1 MSDEVIVALI
11 TGACA
16 VIGQIIISRGQD
28 KKRRADD
35 EARDKAKAEKAAEKE
50 QKKAEEQAEKEAK
63 AAAKQAAF
71 EQRVEDKF
79 DRLTEKIDENKK
91 RLDEHNGY
99 GAKWAE
105 SQSYLKQT
113 SKEIQELK
121 EVIKEDNAEMKT
133 EIKEVRKTIT
143 RYHGGA

>member
-1 MSDEVIVALI
+1 MDTEIVVAI
-11 TGACA
+11 VTGCFA
-16 VIGQIIISRGQD
+16 VIGQLIISHEQD

-35 EARDKAKAEKAAEKE
+35 EARDKAKAEAAAEKE
-50 QKKAEEQAEKEAK
+50 KKKAEEQAKKEAEV
-63 AAAKQAAF
+63 AAKQASF
-71 EQRVEDKF
+71 EQEVKDKF
-79 DRLTEKIDENKK
+79 DRLTEKIEENKK

-113 SKEIQELK
+113 SKEIKELK
-121 EVIKEDNAEMKT
+121 DVIKEDNAEMKS